1 MSFSINYN
9 SNVSSDTI
17 SAYLAS
23 FASAFGDVG
32 HTNGNVDDNN
42 SGGFYGGGFFDG
54 TQYGITSTANETSA
68 VLAEGDLNYT
78 FFTSPAHT
86 LYGDLDT
93 VTLGDSLQGGS
104 LFGTA
109 YSIADV
115 GASFDGLD
123 LSSASSEG
131 HSGTVHQ
138 VIYGLMEGDVDPLEA
153 ALADIFDGILS
164 VTDSL
169 SNAASIFN
177 TATFAGLDDNSD
189 GTITEAEIT
198 AYASASV
205 ATVGVHEDAGDLAL
219 AA

>member
-9 SNVSSDTI
+9 SDVSSDTI

-23 FASAFGDVG
+23 FASAFGDVD

-54 TQYGITSTANETSA
+54 TQYGITSTANDISA

-93 VTLGDSLQGGS
+93 VTLGDSLLGGS
-104 LFGTA
+104 DTA
-109 YSIADV
+109 YSIDEV

-164 VTDSL
+164 VTDSQ

>member
-9 SNVSSDTI
+9 SDVSSDTI

-23 FASAFGDVG
+23 FASAFGDVD
-32 HTNGNVDDNN
+32 HTNGNVDDSN

-54 TQYGITSTANETSA
+54 TQYGITSTANDISA

-93 VTLGDSLQGGS
+93 VTLGDSLLGGS
-104 LFGTA
+104 DTA
-109 YSIADV
+109 YSIDEV

-164 VTDSL
+164 VTDSQ